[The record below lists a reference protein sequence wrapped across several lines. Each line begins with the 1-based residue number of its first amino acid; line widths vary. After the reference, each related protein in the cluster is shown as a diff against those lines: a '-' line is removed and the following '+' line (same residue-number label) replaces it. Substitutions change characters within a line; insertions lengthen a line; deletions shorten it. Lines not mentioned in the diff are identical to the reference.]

1 MHIEWSVVQRIA
13 RMRATALRSWLT
25 GFALLLC
32 MGLYLFHF
40 YLIAKYA
47 VDVPYHD
54 EWASFE
60 PNQLPSGLSLGG
72 LIAQH
77 NEHRLA
83 TTRLLIWLQYHL
95 NGWNLAIHQLVN
107 FVLYGLTVLA
117 LLWLV
122 TRETTRHAG
131 SAVLC
136 FMIYL
141 LSPIN
146 WFNHSMGYQSQVHLW
161 LLFFVLACNFL
172 FNETEKWFDLIIG
185 TGAAILSIYSMA
197 SGVLAS
203 LVLIGTFALR
213 RAIRLHSAK
222 NTPERAGGYVRAIF
236 VLVLLGAAILFWS
249 VDYRKPSYHPALVL
263 PYEGRFWAYIL
274 NIIALGFGMDQ
285 VSNTLGI
292 FCLGVILVPMLG
304 MLSIHG
310 RNLPTGLWRCLTLTL
325 AVLGVLAAVAAGR
338 VGFGI
343 EQAKDSR
350 NFELAM
356 PLLPLSVVNWTIFLQ
371 KRKSLMIIA
380 IASLW
385 IICFVSFFDNWREFR
400 YYRREAVQRQI
411 GLKCLA
417 AYYEKRG
424 DGYCPGIFPVRL
436 PMHLLENAK
445 ALNVSF
451 YRRITSQ
458 PR

>member
-1 MHIEWSVVQRIA
+1 MEWSVVQRIA

-304 MLSIHG
+304 RS
-310 RNLPTGLWRCLTLTL
+310 
-325 AVLGVLAAVAAGR
+325 
-338 VGFGI
+338 
-343 EQAKDSR
+343 S
-350 NFELAM
+350 
-356 PLLPLSVVNWTIFLQ
+356 
-371 KRKSLMIIA
+371 
-380 IASLW
+380 
-385 IICFVSFFDNWREFR
+385 
-400 YYRREAVQRQI
+400 
-411 GLKCLA
+411 
-417 AYYEKRG
+417 
-424 DGYCPGIFPVRL
+424 
-436 PMHLLENAK
+436 
-445 ALNVSF
+445 
-451 YRRITSQ
+451 
-458 PR
+458 